1 MSWRRIGS
9 VNPRELW
16 ESRLQLH
23 WAAQAAAGVGRSLLP
38 KQPDFSQES
47 FTWSPIHGALLQGI
61 VDAPRPFRTGIRLRD
76 MTLLLLNDRASVIDE
91 LSMNGR
97 TLADGY
103 AFFAA
108 RARALLGRDVTITP
122 PPEGMP
128 PHAVADGAAFQADLR
143 HLEELERHYAD
154 AAEIL
159 GEVQQRE
166 EGASP
171 IRCWPHH
178 FDIATLITL
187 AGSNEQART
196 VGIGMAPGDHSIRE
210 PYHYATPSPYP
221 LPYPSESALP
231 PFAHGRWNVDGWF
244 GALLTASE
252 LASIPGDQQE
262 QAVSQFVADAARHC
276 RQFASQ

>member
-1 MSWRRIGS
+1 MSWRRIGG

-61 VDAPRPFRTGIRLRD
+61 VDAPRPFRTGVRLRD
-76 MTLLLLNDRASVIDE
+76 MTFLLLNDRASVIDE

-196 VGIGMAPGDHSIRE
+196 VGIGMAPGHHSIPE
-210 PYHYATPSPYP
+210 PYYYATPSPYP

-231 PFAHGRWNVDGWF
+231 PLPPAPRNLHGWS
-244 GALLTASE
+244 GAPLPPSPP
-252 LASIPGDQQE
+252 SPIPPPPTE
-262 QAVSQFVADAARHC
+262 QPS
-276 RQFASQ
+276 S